1 MSHLILRSK
10 IILRNKLVA
19 AKNAVIGAAAVG
31 LLHITRRFDATKTG
45 NLFARV
51 MRAIGPW
58 WPEHRV
64 ARANLVAAFPE
75 KSPEQIDT
83 ILTGV
88 WDNLGRVGAEFA
100 HLDHIW
106 KYDPATPDVNSVEF
120 TPQTEALFQ
129 ELRDDGKGALIFA
142 SHLGN
147 WELPALAAASH
158 DLDSAVLFRR
168 PNIAAADRMIQ
179 ELRSVNMGDMIATTH
194 DAPIKL
200 AAALQRGVHIGML
213 VDQHF
218 GRGVDVTFFG
228 RKVKANPLLARLVR
242 RIDCP
247 IHGVRV
253 VRLPNQRFR
262 IDLTERIMPARDA
275 AGEVDIQGT
284 MQRVTSV
291 IEGWVRD
298 HPEQWLWLHRR
309 WR

>member
-1 MSHLILRSK
+1 MAHLVLRSK
-10 IILRNKLVA
+10 IILRNKLIA
-19 AKNAVIGAAAVG
+19 AKNAAIGMAAIT
-31 LLHITRRFDATKTG
+31 LLRVTRYFDAEKTG
-45 NLFARV
+45 NFFARIT
-51 MRAIGPW
+51 RTLGPW
-58 WPEHRV
+58 WPENRV

-75 KSPEQIDT
+75 KSPQEIDT

-106 KYDPATPDVNSVEF
+106 HYDDATPDKNTVEF
-120 TPQTEALFQ
+120 GPGTQ
-129 ELRDDGKGALIFA
+129 ERFAELKNDGQGALIFA

-147 WELPALAAASH
+147 WELPALAAAAH
-158 DLDSAVLFRR
+158 GLDSAVLFRR
-168 PNIAAADRMIQ
+168 PNIAAADRAIQ
-179 ELRSVNMGDMIATTH
+179 SIRAINMGEMIANTH
-194 DAPIKL
+194 DAPVRI
-200 AAALQRGVHIGML
+200 AGMLQRGLHIGML

-228 RKVKANPLLARLVR
+228 RTAKANPLLARLVR

-253 VRLPNQRFR
+253 VRLPNGRFR
-262 IDLTERIMPARDA
+262 VDLTERVEPARNA
-275 AGEVDIQGT
+275 SGEVDIQGT

-291 IEGWVRD
+291 IEGWVRE

>member
-1 MSHLILRSK
+1 MAHFVLRSK
-10 IILRNKLVA
+10 IILRNKAVA
-19 AKNAVIGAAAVG
+19 AKNAVVGAATIG
-31 LLHITRRFDATKTG
+31 LLNVTRRFDAEKTG
-45 NLFARV
+45 NFFAKITRT
-51 MRAIGPW
+51 IGPW

-64 ARANLVAAFPE
+64 AHANLVAAFPE
-75 KSPEQIDT
+75 KSPAQIDE

-88 WDNLGRVGAEFA
+88 WDNLGRIGAEFA

-106 KYDPATPDVNSVEF
+106 HYDEATPEKNAG
-120 TPQTEALFQ
+120 Q
-129 ELRDDGKGALIFA
+129 GALIFA

-147 WELPALAAASH
+147 WELPALAAAAH
-158 DLDSAVLFRR
+158 GLDSAVLFRR
-168 PNIAAADRMIQ
+168 PNIAAADRAIQ
-179 ELRSVNMGDMIATTH
+179 SIRAVNMGEMIPNTH
-194 DAPIKL
+194 DAPIRI
-200 AAALQRGVHIGML
+200 AGMLQRGLHIGML

-218 GRGVDVTFFG
+218 GRGVDVMFFG

-253 VRLPNQRFR
+253 VRLPNRRFR
-262 IDLTERIMPARDA
+262 VDLTERIEPARDA

-291 IEGWVRD
+291 IEGWVRE

>member
-1 MSHLILRSK
+1 MIRILHRIK
-10 IILRNKLVA
+10 RFLRDKAVA
-19 AKNAVIGAAAVG
+19 VKNAIVGAVAVG
-31 LLHITRRFDATKTG
+31 LLRTTRRFDAEKTG
-45 NLFARV
+45 DFFAKITRT
-51 MRAIGPW
+51 IGPW
-58 WPEHRV
+58 WREHRV
-64 ARANLVAAFPE
+64 ARANLTAAFPE
-75 KSPEQIDT
+75 KSPDEIEQI
-83 ILTGV
+83 LSGV
-88 WDNLGRVGAEFA
+88 WDNLGRIGAEFA

-106 KYDPATPDVNSVEF
+106 KYDPATPETNSVEF

-129 ELRDDGKGALIFA
+129 ELKNDGKGALIFA

-147 WELPALAAASH
+147 WELPALAAATH
-158 DLDSAVLFRR
+158 GLDSAVLFRR
-168 PNIAAADRMIQ
+168 PNIAAADRAVQ
-179 ELRSVNMGDMIATTH
+179 ELRSVNMGEMIATTH

-218 GRGVDVTFFG
+218 GRGVDVMFFG

-242 RIDCP
+242 QIDCP

-253 VRLPNQRFR
+253 VRLPNRRFR
-262 IDLTERIMPARDA
+262 VDLTERIAPARDA
-275 AGEVDIQGT
+275 SGEVDIQGT

-291 IEGWVRD
+291 IEGWVRE

>member
-1 MSHLILRSK
+1 MIRLILRIRRFFRDK
-10 IILRNKLVA
+10 AVA
-19 AKNAVIGAAAVG
+19 AKNAIVGVAAVG
-31 LLHITRRFDATKTG
+31 LLRVTRGFDAEKTGDFFARITRT
-45 NLFARV
+45 
-51 MRAIGPW
+51 IGPW

-75 KSPEQIDT
+75 KSPEEIDK
-83 ILTGV
+83 ILNGV
-88 WDNLGRVGAEFA
+88 WDNLGRIGAEFA

-106 KYDPATPDVNSVEF
+106 RYDPATPETNSVEF

-129 ELRDDGKGALIFA
+129 QLKNDGKGALIFA

-147 WELPALAAASH
+147 WELPALAAATH
-158 DLDSAVLFRR
+158 GLDSGVLFRR
-168 PNIAAADRMIQ
+168 PNIAAADRLIQ
-179 ELRSVNMGDMIATTH
+179 ELRSVNMGEMIANTH
-194 DAPIKL
+194 DAPIRIAGML
-200 AAALQRGVHIGML
+200 ERGLHIGML

-218 GRGVDVTFFG
+218 GRGVDVMFFG
-228 RKVKANPLLARLVR
+228 RKAKANPLLARLVR

-253 VRLPNQRFR
+253 VRLANHRFR
-262 IDLTERIMPARDA
+262 VDLTERIEPARDA
-275 AGEVDIQGT
+275 SGNVDIQGT

-291 IEGWVRD
+291 IEGWVRE

>member
-1 MSHLILRSK
+1 MAHLVLRSK
-10 IILRNKLVA
+10 IILRNKLIA
-19 AKNAVIGAAAVG
+19 AKNAAIGVAAIT
-31 LLHITRRFDATKTG
+31 LLRVTRYFDAEKTG
-45 NLFARV
+45 NFFARIT
-51 MRAIGPW
+51 RKIGPW

-64 ARANLVAAFPE
+64 ARANLIAAFPE
-75 KSPEQIDT
+75 KSSEEIDT

-106 KYDPATPDVNSVEF
+106 HYDDATPDKNTVEF
-120 TPQTEALFQ
+120 GPGTQ
-129 ELRDDGKGALIFA
+129 ERFAELKNDGQGALIFA

-147 WELPALAAASH
+147 WELPALAAAAH
-158 DLDSAVLFRR
+158 GLDSAVLFRR
-168 PNIAAADRMIQ
+168 PNIAAADRAIQ
-179 ELRSVNMGDMIATTH
+179 SIRAINMGEMIANTH
-194 DAPIKL
+194 DAPVRI
-200 AAALQRGVHIGML
+200 AGMLQRGLHIGML

-228 RKVKANPLLARLVR
+228 RTAKANPLLARLVR

-253 VRLPNQRFR
+253 VRLPNGRFR
-262 IDLTERIMPARDA
+262 VDLTERVEPARNA
-275 AGEVDIQGT
+275 SGEVDIQGT

-291 IEGWVRD
+291 IEGWVRE